1 MKVRELYNQ
10 TVRRLR
16 QGNIPED
23 GLEAEFLLRFLLGLS
38 RVEFFLEDRQL
49 SPSELD
55 KFETLLLRRLAREPL
70 AYIIGEQ
77 EFWSLPFAVSPA
89 VLIPRPETELLIE
102 SVLSLVDTPDTFSG
116 QVLELGV
123 GSGIITVVLALE
135 LPRAE
140 LVAVDL
146 SAQALGV
153 AARNAERHGVAARV
167 ALLNGD
173 WFAPLGPAAKF
184 DFIVSNPPY
193 VAGLVR
199 DNLQPELGFEPD
211 LALYADDNGMAAYQR
226 IIPACGHYLKPGG
239 YILIEIGAEQEEMI
253 HDLFLATPNL
263 ELLEI
268 GKDYAGLPRVALA
281 QMKSTAKNV
290 QV

>member
-10 TVRRLR
+10 TVSRLR
-16 QGNIPED
+16 QGNIPD
-23 GLEAEFLLRFLLGLS
+23 DALEAEFLLRFLFDLS
-38 RVEFFLEDRQL
+38 RIELFLEERELDR
-49 SPSELD
+49 SELD
-55 KFETLLLRRLAREPL
+55 KFETLLLRRLGHEPL

-77 EFWSLPFAVSPA
+77 EFWSLPFAVSPD

-102 SVLSLVDTPDTFSG
+102 RVLSLVDNPDTFSG
-116 QVLELGV
+116 QILELGV

-140 LVAVDL
+140 VVAVDL
-146 SAQALGV
+146 SAQALAV
-153 AARNAERHGVAARV
+153 AALNVDRHGVAERV
-167 ALLNGD
+167 ALVNGD
-173 WFAPLGPAAKF
+173 WFDPLGPAAKF

-199 DNLQPELGFEPD
+199 DNLQPELDCEPEM
-211 LALYADDNGMAAYQR
+211 ALYAGDDGTTAYQR

-239 YILIEIGAEQEEMI
+239 YVLFEIGADQEEMI
-253 HDLFLATPNL
+253 HDLIMAAPNL

-268 GKDYAGLPRVALA
+268 FKDYAGLPRVALA
-281 QMKSTAKNV
+281 RAVDGTVARR
-290 QV
+290 

>member
-10 TVRRLR
+10 TVSRLR
-16 QGNIPED
+16 EGNIPED
-23 GLEAEFLLRFLLGLS
+23 ALEAEFLLRFFLGLS
-38 RVEFFLEDRQL
+38 RIELFLEDREL
-49 SPSELD
+49 SRPELD

-77 EFWSLPFAVSPA
+77 EFWSLPFAVSPD

-102 SVLSLVDTPDTFSG
+102 KVLSLVDNPDTFSG

-123 GSGIITVVLALE
+123 GSGIIAVVLALE
-135 LPRAE
+135 LPGAE
-140 LVAVDL
+140 VVAVDL

-153 AARNAERHGVAARV
+153 AARNVERHGVAERV
-167 ALLNGD
+167 TLLNGD

-193 VAGLVR
+193 VAGQIR
-199 DNLQPELGFEPD
+199 DSLQPELGFEPD
-211 LALYADDNGMAAYQR
+211 LALYADGNGMAAYQQ
-226 IIPACGHYLKPGG
+226 IIPLCGNYLKPDG
-239 YILIEIGAEQEEMI
+239 YVLIEIGADQEEMI
-253 HDLFLATPNL
+253 QDLFMVAPNL

-268 GKDYAGLPRVALA
+268 VKDYAGLPRVALA
-281 QMKSTAKNV
+281 QAVDGTV
-290 QV
+290 VRR